1 MTLIRQKEK
10 RPKTDGE
17 KAVKAKSEKA
27 EKAEKALGISDR
39 IFMLS
44 RLVQVG
50 QLPCRCD
57 TPFCT
62 FYLGRDQDGKEG
74 EIGFLPNL
82 SP

>member
-27 EKAEKALGISDR
+27 EKVEKALGISDR
-39 IFMLS
+39 ILMLS

-50 QLPCRCD
+50 QMPKTADVTL
-57 TPFCT
+57 
-62 FYLGRDQDGKEG
+62 
-74 EIGFLPNL
+74 L
-82 SP
+82 SVLST